1 MGASEV
7 QLIIKRFKNAKIFNE
22 LLVYRCSALKNT
34 GTCPGSYKTPST
46 ATPSLTP
53 VRLFCPAPYLRKSSE
68 KEHRRAP
75 ASPDPTLCR
84 LWSTALQWEVS
95 GRQSRW
101 TNQKLRR
108 TTTSCGKPEAIP
120 VSIISKALFPLKLPI
135 LFSSHPQQP
144 NPLSLAP
151 LPSNHAPFSS
161 SFSLDSPDP

>member
-1 MGASEV
+1 MQCIEEHWYLSRLLQNTQHRDTLTYTRPSILSSAVFTKILG
-7 QLIIKRFKNAKIFNE
+7 KRA
-22 LLVYRCSALKNT
+22 
-34 GTCPGSYKTPST
+34 
-46 ATPSLTP
+46 
-53 VRLFCPAPYLRKSSE
+53 
-68 KEHRRAP
+68 RRAP

-135 LFSSHPQQP
+135 LFSSHPHQP
-144 NPLSLAP
+144 NPLSLSP
-151 LPSNHAPFSS
+151 LPSNQALFSS
-161 SFSLDSPDP
+161 FFSLDSPDP